1 MLYIYYSVQQCC
13 SHIDTHGH
21 TNVHILAFIGHIC
34 GCSAAQL
41 VLISRRAGV
50 CVSCRTPPI
59 LCVCVCVLPNESHS
73 LNHAIWSWQWW
84 RWWLNAHRLP
94 ALKSPSLSLRIHIQG
109 LPKWL
114 FSLSFSLTHTHTP
127 QFFIYLS
134 RDLLRPLWLIT
145 VTWQQFSKTKVNSPT
160 EPKRAALLY
169 LTSWL
174 CFFRWICSWY
184 IL

>member
-1 MLYIYYSVQQCC
+1 MLFTHWHTWTHKRTHFGLHRTYLWVFGCTAGIDITACWGVRVLSHATHSV
-13 SHIDTHGH
+13 
-21 TNVHILAFIGHIC
+21 
-34 GCSAAQL
+34 
-41 VLISRRAGV
+41 
-50 CVSCRTPPI
+50 
-59 LCVCVCVLPNESHS
+59 CVCVCVLPNESHS